1 MNELSCRVIIGLVEM
16 AGKTGITAER
26 LLAGHRHP
34 PEYLL
39 NSRNFADWTT
49 GMEVVRRMRVAAGSR
64 EAFLKIGQAYG
75 QTPSHSYIHRFAGA
89 VFTPEDLF
97 GYPNKVFQ
105 KIAIGRTAEYSW
117 RKTGPQKMELTY
129 QLAAGHEA
137 PQEFWEIQGIA
148 LSKLP
153 SFLGQP
159 DAVVELQVSEPSRAV
174 FRVLL
179 PPSGTL
185 WARIGRFFRRQGPW
199 SDPVFD
205 LASVHHED
213 LLSSNQALF
222 KTEHARAELA
232 QELLRVADGERAKFA
247 REIHDELAQE
257 LFAIRLFAESIA
269 SVDPRELPA
278 RARHLAELAS
288 RAEYT
293 ARSLARSYDPIAGA
307 GGSFADAVRTLTQRH
322 SGKVLFNLAGLRDR
336 DFETSRASH
345 LHRIVQ
351 EAVTNAVR
359 HGGASV
365 IHIALTPGE
374 PLWELRIEDNGRGF
388 DPAQVPEG
396 LGLRSMAYRASQLGG
411 TLRVQNCETG
421 GMQVICAFLPDSGRE
436 STTRGEN
443 GAAPLS

>member
-1 MNELSCRVIIGLVEM
+1 MNELSCRIIIGLVEM
-16 AGKTGITAER
+16 AGQAGIPAEG
-26 LLAGHRHP
+26 LLEGHRHAP
-34 PEYLL
+34 PYLL
-39 NSRNFADWTT
+39 NPRNFADWTT

-75 QTPSHSYIHRFAGA
+75 QTPSYHYIHRFAGA
-89 VFTPEDLF
+89 IFSPEDLF

-105 KIAIGRTAEYSW
+105 KMAMGRTAEYSW
-117 RKTGPQKMELTY
+117 KKTGPQKMELTY
-129 QLAAGHEA
+129 QLSGGHEA
-137 PQEFWEIQGIA
+137 PAEFWEIQGVA

-153 SFLGQP
+153 SFIGLP
-159 DAVVELQVSEPSRAV
+159 DAVVELQVSEPRRAV

-179 PPSGTL
+179 PPSATI
-185 WARIGRFFRRQGPW
+185 WARLWRFFRHQSPW

-232 QELLRVADGERAKFA
+232 QELLRVADGERARFA

-269 SVDPRELPA
+269 TVAPQDLPA
-278 RARHLAELAS
+278 RAKHLAELAS
-288 RAEYT
+288 RAEHT
-293 ARSLARSYDPIAGA
+293 ARALARSYDPIAGA
-307 GGSFADAVRTLTQRH
+307 GGSFADAVKALTHRH
-322 SGKVLFNLAGLRDR
+322 SGKVMFNLAGLNDLDLER
-336 DFETSRASH
+336 SQASH

-359 HGGASV
+359 HGRATL
-365 IHIALTPGE
+365 IRIALTPGA
-374 PLWELRIEDNGRGF
+374 PFWELHIEDNGRGF
-388 DPAQVPEG
+388 DPGQTPEG

-411 TLRVQNCETG
+411 TLRVQNRDDG
-421 GMQVICAFLPDSGRE
+421 GMRVICAFRSETEP
-436 STTRGEN
+436 TTRREN
-443 GAAPLS
+443 GASPHG